1 MNDDFRR
8 RIIVPIGLPLGVLGA
23 ILLIAYSLSR
33 VLLAVP
39 EIVAVFTAL
48 GVATYVLLVA
58 FLVEARPRISSRA
71 LAVGTTLGIVAMVGA
86 GVLSAAAGPRE
97 LHEEAEGG
105 TAAEGGA
112 AEGGAAGGVEEVPE
126 GALYFAAGQEL
137 AYTEEP
143 AGPVAAGTQ
152 TVALELLAGLP
163 HNVVFEGVGSDAPA
177 VEGEGEGI
185 YVGETE
191 LAAGSYTYYCSI
203 PGHRAAGMEGELT
216 VE

>member
-8 RIIVPIGLPLGVLGA
+8 RILLPIGLPLGVLGA
-23 ILLIAYSLSR
+23 ILVIAFSLSR

-71 LAVGTTLGIVAMVGA
+71 LAVGTTLGIVAIVGA

-97 LHEEAEGG
+97 LHEEEGEG
-105 TAAEGGA
+105 AAAAAEGGEA
-112 AEGGAAGGVEEVPE
+112 GGGAEEIPE
-126 GALYFAAGQEL
+126 GALEFGAGAQI
-137 AYTEEP
+137 AWTQEP
-143 AGPVAAGTQ
+143 AGPVPAGEQ
-152 TVALELLAGLP
+152 AVALTLEGPP
-163 HNVVFEGVGSDAPA
+163 HNVVFEGVDGDAPV
-177 VEGEGEGI
+177 VEGE
-185 YVGETE
+185 
-191 LAAGSYTYYCSI
+191 AAGTFLGTVTLEAGDYTYYCSI
-203 PGHRAAGMEGELT
+203 PGHRSGMTGELT

>member
-71 LAVGTTLGIVAMVGA
+71 LAVGTTLGIVAIVGA
-86 GVLSAAAGPRE
+86 GVLSAVAGPRE
-97 LHEEAEGG
+97 LHADEGG
-105 TAAEGGA
+105 EGGAAAEAAEGGA
-112 AEGGAAGGVEEVPE
+112 EGATVEEIPE
-126 GALYFAAGQEL
+126 GALEFAAGAQI
-137 AYTEEP
+137 AWTEEP
-143 AGPVAAGTQ
+143 EGPVPAGEQ
-152 TVALELLAGLP
+152 TVALTLEGLP
-163 HNVVFEGVGSDAPA
+163 HTVVFEGVNGDEPIVAGDS
-177 VEGEGEGI
+177 EGVFTGTVTLEPG
-185 YVGETE
+185 T
-191 LAAGSYTYYCSI
+191 YTYYCDI
-203 PGHRAAGMEGELT
+203 PGHESGMTGELT